1 MDLEQ
6 KWFSG
11 AMLKWIALISM
22 LMDHFGAAFFVIYT
36 SYYDGT
42 QEFAGADFF
51 YYYIL
56 RGIGRT
62 AFPIFCFML
71 VEGFFYTKSRMKYLI
86 RLILFCLVSEVPFD
100 LAVRAKTWDISSQNV
115 FWTLAIGFGT
125 IWIMETIRNSN
136 KVDWILRGL
145 LSISLGL
152 LTMLLAEFLKTD
164 YGAFGILLI
173 LIFYLFR
180 ANRKWACGLGYLSM
194 IWEFACFPAFILLY
208 FYNGKKGRGV
218 KYFFYIFYPLHLF
231 LLYKLRIHCL

>member
-62 AFPIFCFML
+62 AFPIF
-71 VEGFFYTKSRMKYLI
+71 
-86 RLILFCLVSEVPFD
+86 
-100 LAVRAKTWDISSQNV
+100 
-115 FWTLAIGFGT
+115 
-125 IWIMETIRNSN
+125 
-136 KVDWILRGL
+136 
-145 LSISLGL
+145 
-152 LTMLLAEFLKTD
+152 
-164 YGAFGILLI
+164 
-173 LIFYLFR
+173 
-180 ANRKWACGLGYLSM
+180 
-194 IWEFACFPAFILLY
+194 
-208 FYNGKKGRGV
+208 
-218 KYFFYIFYPLHLF
+218 
-231 LLYKLRIHCL
+231 